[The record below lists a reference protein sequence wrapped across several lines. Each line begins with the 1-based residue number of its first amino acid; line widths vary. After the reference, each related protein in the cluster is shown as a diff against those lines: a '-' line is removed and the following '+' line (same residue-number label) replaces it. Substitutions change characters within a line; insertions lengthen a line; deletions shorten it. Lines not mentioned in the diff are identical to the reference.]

1 MFHSPLYSL
10 LRSVPTVSSLLSQIK
25 SVKHVPFDDFIVLL
39 ANAACIL
46 GNSSSG
52 IREAGAFGT
61 PAVNV
66 GTRQTGRE
74 SGENVLHVRDA
85 GSTEK
90 LLHALRLQV
99 GRRYPPSHI
108 YGDGE
113 AVRRIVDFFKA
124 VNLDDVI
131 QKDFSFPAMP
141 MSSSVD
147 IDHVLDVQSA
157 VAIDLGGTN
166 LRVAIVTMRGRVLHC
181 AYAPNPN
188 NFRDRVASITS
199 LVDEAKI
206 KALEMNCR
214 LQGIGISTGGRVDA
228 RRGILLETT
237 SLIPDWHDI
246 DVRGMLAD
254 VIDLPV
260 WIDNDG
266 NCAALAEQRF
276 GKAKGIDN
284 CITIIIGT
292 GKRGCLGPVVTL
304 YL

>member
-124 VNLDDVI
+124 VNLD
-131 QKDFSFPAMP
+131 
-141 MSSSVD
+141 
-147 IDHVLDVQSA
+147 
-157 VAIDLGGTN
+157 G
-166 LRVAIVTMRGRVLHC
+166 
-181 AYAPNPN
+181 
-188 NFRDRVASITS
+188 
-199 LVDEAKI
+199 E
-206 KALEMNCR
+206 
-214 LQGIGISTGGRVDA
+214 
-228 RRGILLETT
+228 IL
-237 SLIPDWHDI
+237 S
-246 DVRGMLAD
+246 
-254 VIDLPV
+254 
-260 WIDNDG
+260 
-266 NCAALAEQRF
+266 Q
-276 GKAKGIDN
+276 
-284 CITIIIGT
+284 
-292 GKRGCLGPVVTL
+292 
-304 YL
+304 